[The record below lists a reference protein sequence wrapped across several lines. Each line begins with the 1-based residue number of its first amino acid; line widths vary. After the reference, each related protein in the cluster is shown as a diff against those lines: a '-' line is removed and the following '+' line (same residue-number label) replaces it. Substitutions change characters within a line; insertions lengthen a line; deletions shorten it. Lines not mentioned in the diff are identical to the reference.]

1 LDLDYVVGSNFDC
14 NNVLCCREEN
24 GMAKDPTQGAG
35 IYGSIAYCD
44 VPVTVLD
51 KITEKVNQ
59 LAPDTL
65 FWTGDVVPH
74 D

>member
-1 LDLDYVVGSNFDC
+1 
-14 NNVLCCREEN
+14 
-24 GMAKDPTQGAG
+24 MADDPSKAAG
-35 IYGSIAYCD
+35 VYGSIAYCD
-44 VPVTVLD
+44 VPVSVFD
-51 KITEKVNQ
+51 KMTEKVNE